1 MNTENEYQLIKA
13 TYEIVKN
20 AECEKTTYKDINNHH
35 KKQHKALKDLKLRL
49 FILNLNMRPVLPL
62 PEEIQMKI
70 KRTALIDQLKH
81 TTIMHTKIYPHI
93 LRKNDIIKILRTF
106 RFPCKKI
113 GEPPYYKGQ
122 KDPYMKVCK
131 KEALQ
136 DMLNQNNIEWKKSW
150 NVKKLMDAVIKM

>member
-13 TYEIVKN
+13 TYEIVR
-20 AECEKTTYKDINNHH
+20 TTYGIRMYVN
-35 KKQHKALKDLKLRL
+35 QLQALKDLKLRL
-49 FILNLNMRPVLPL
+49 FILNLNLRPVLPL

-70 KRTALIDQLKH
+70 KRTSLMDQLKH
-81 TTIMHTKIYPHI
+81 TTIRINKYPYIYRERDMTNI
-93 LRKNDIIKILRTF
+93 LLSFKYKG
-106 RFPCKKI
+106 KKI
-113 GEPPYYKGQ
+113 DEPPYYKGQ